1 MEKGNEGDEIIL
13 LSIFQQ
19 IDCSSITND
28 IKKVNQITADILVD
42 IIIKSLFLISDG
54 NIQVNNL
61 IMLYTYIFI
70 YIILTL
76 YKHLSTLDLYLS
88 SNCLSKTLY

>member
-61 IMLYTYIFI
+61 FIENVISDHITSYLSIYLYMYI
-70 YIILTL
+70 YII
-76 YKHLSTLDLYLS
+76 YI
-88 SNCLSKTLY
+88 

>member
-28 IKKVNQITADILVD
+28 VKKVNQITADILVD

-54 NIQVNNL
+54 NIQVSLNNL
-61 IMLYTYIFI
+61 FI
-70 YIILTL
+70 ENVISDHIT
-76 YKHLSTLDLYLS
+76 SYLS
-88 SNCLSKTLY
+88 IYLSIYLYSYIVSK